1 MSKVLQHD
9 RVSDKVDLTL
19 VADTRTECGHLM
31 MQQPHYYIM
40 CYQGGYM
47 SDTRYLRV
55 TYRRD
60 TSRPTPLSDVEA
72 IDLRQVQV
80 QQAGDIDDS
89 TYLFIDISLLA
100 TIIRKGGNQ

>member
-1 MSKVLQHD
+1 
-9 RVSDKVDLTL
+9 
-19 VADTRTECGHLM
+19 
-31 MQQPHYYIM
+31 
-40 CYQGGYM
+40 M

-72 IDLRQVQV
+72 IDLRQVQ
-80 QQAGDIDDS
+80 QAGDIDDS

>member
-1 MSKVLQHD
+1 
-9 RVSDKVDLTL
+9 
-19 VADTRTECGHLM
+19 
-31 MQQPHYYIM
+31 
-40 CYQGGYM
+40 M
-47 SDTRYLRV
+47 SDARYPRV

>member
-1 MSKVLQHD
+1 
-9 RVSDKVDLTL
+9 
-19 VADTRTECGHLM
+19 
-31 MQQPHYYIM
+31 
-40 CYQGGYM
+40 M
-47 SDTRYLRV
+47 SDTRYPRV
-55 TYRRD
+55 MHRRD

-72 IDLRQVQV
+72 IDLRQAQV